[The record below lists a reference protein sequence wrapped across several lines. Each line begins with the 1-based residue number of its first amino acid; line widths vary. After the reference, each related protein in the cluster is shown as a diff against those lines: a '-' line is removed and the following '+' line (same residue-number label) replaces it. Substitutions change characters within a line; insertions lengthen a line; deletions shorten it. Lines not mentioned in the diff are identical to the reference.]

1 MDSTTSPHECHMSNC
16 QTANDNTTVKCD
28 MLCNTYDD
36 DNNNGTIEATEVDN
50 CPDIGTPERN
60 RIANR
65 IVKFGAPWVTP
76 LPN

>member
-1 MDSTTSPHECHMSNC
+1 
-16 QTANDNTTVKCD
+16 

-36 DNNNGTIEATEVDN
+36 NNNGIIEVTEVDN

-65 IVKFGAPWVTP
+65 IVKFGAPQVTP
-76 LPN
+76 PTSDRKNDEPTQHIKDAFLRLQRG

>member
-1 MDSTTSPHECHMSNC
+1 MDSRTSPHECHMSNC
-16 QTANDNTTVKCD
+16 QTANNNTTIKCD
-28 MLCNTYDD
+28 MLCNTWDYDLSG
-36 DNNNGTIEATEVDN
+36 NLIVNN

-76 LPN
+76 PPD